1 MPKENSTHQVDPM
14 DKWVSIE
21 QAANYLGVSVVT
33 VRSWLREKRG
43 IPAVK
48 IGKQWKFRLSDL
60 ENGSPAEAANSVLTK
75 RKNKK
80 MTGSQRS
87 WSSFYSKV
95 LSPFSIRRLP
105 GQKRE
110 APVPGKGPAES
121 FHRRRSFPFC

>member
-60 ENGSPAEAANSVLTK
+60 EKWVTSGGSQFGSDK

-80 MTGSQRS
+80 DDRFPKELVIFLFESPEPFQHQKVARS
-87 WSSFYSKV
+87 KT
-95 LSPFSIRRLP
+95 
-105 GQKRE
+105 
-110 APVPGKGPAES
+110 
-121 FHRRRSFPFC
+121 

>member
-1 MPKENSTHQVDPM
+1 M

-80 MTGSQRS
+80 DDRFPKELVIFLFESPEPFQHQKVARS
-87 WSSFYSKV
+87 KT
-95 LSPFSIRRLP
+95 
-105 GQKRE
+105 
-110 APVPGKGPAES
+110 
-121 FHRRRSFPFC
+121 

>member
-48 IGKQWKFRLSDL
+48 IGNSGFLTLK
-60 ENGSPAEAANSVLTK
+60 NGSPAEAANSVLTK

-80 MTGSQRS
+80 DDR
-87 WSSFYSKV
+87 FPKELV
-95 LSPFSIRRLP
+95 IFFIR
-105 GQKRE
+105 K
-110 APVPGKGPAES
+110 S
-121 FHRRRSFPFC
+121 

>member
-60 ENGSPAEAANSVLTK
+60 EKWVTSGGSQFGSDKE
-75 RKNKK
+75 

-87 WSSFYSKV
+87 WSSFLFESPEPFQHQKVARSKT
-95 LSPFSIRRLP
+95 
-105 GQKRE
+105 
-110 APVPGKGPAES
+110 
-121 FHRRRSFPFC
+121 

>member
-33 VRSWLREKRG
+33 IRSWLREKRG

-60 ENGSPAEAANSVLTK
+60 EKWVTSG
-75 RKNKK
+75 
-80 MTGSQRS
+80 GSQFGS
-87 WSSFYSKV
+87 D
-95 LSPFSIRRLP
+95 
-105 GQKRE
+105 
-110 APVPGKGPAES
+110 KGEE
-121 FHRRRSFPFC
+121 